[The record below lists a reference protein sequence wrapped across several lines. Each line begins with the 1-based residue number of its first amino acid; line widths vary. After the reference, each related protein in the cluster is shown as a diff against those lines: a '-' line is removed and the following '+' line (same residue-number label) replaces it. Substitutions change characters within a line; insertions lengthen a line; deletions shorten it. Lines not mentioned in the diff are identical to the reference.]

1 MTPFNIGTMISQENQ
16 IKQIPID
23 MLVPF
28 HNHQFTLY
36 EGERRDDM
44 VESIQQ
50 NGVMTPIV
58 CRPHKDEIGKY
69 EILIGHNRWNCSKLA
84 GLKFIPGIIKE
95 NLTDEEAQ
103 TYVEESNLLQRGF
116 NDLKI
121 SEQARV
127 IARRYNDM
135 FSQGKRNDILTEIK
149 ILNGD
154 TSAPLGQKSATS
166 RDKVGEEYGL
176 SRNTVARLVRISKL
190 YDSLLAWVDKKYIS
204 IRAGVELSYLSKE
217 AQELLFDF
225 NSTDDA
231 EMIYKISEGQA
242 RDLRIMESDC
252 VRLNDKLNRTMIE
265 RILKKEKKPTAK
277 KVSVNPELYSKYF
290 SDKTPDEAQEIV
302 EMALQAYFD
311 EFMDNDERL

>member
-1 MTPFNIGTMISQENQ
+1 MTAFNFGAMISQENQ

-44 VESIQQ
+44 VQSIKQ

-69 EILIGHNRWNCSKLA
+69 EILIGHNRWNCSRLA
-84 GLKFIPGIIKE
+84 GLEYVPSIIKE

-103 TYVEESNLLQRGF
+103 TYVDESNLLQRGF
-116 NDLKI
+116 GDLKI

-127 IARRYNDM
+127 ISRRYSEM
-135 FSQGKRNDILTEIK
+135 FSQGKRNDIINEIRV
-149 ILNGD
+149 LNGE
-154 TSAPLGQKSATS
+154 TPASEQESGNS
-166 RDKVGEEYGL
+166 REKVGEEYGL

-190 YDSLLAWVDKKYIS
+190 FDGLLTWVDKKYIS
-204 IRAGVELSYLSKE
+204 IRAGVELSYLSEE
-217 AQELLFDF
+217 AQELVFTF

-231 EMIYKISEGQA
+231 EMLYKISEGQA
-242 RDLRIMESDC
+242 RDLRVLEKDC
-252 VRLNDKLNRTMIE
+252 ERLNDKLSPAMIE
-265 RILKKEKKPTAK
+265 RVLKKEKKPTVK
-277 KVSVNPELYSKYF
+277 KVSVNPELYTKYF
-290 SDKTPDEAQEIV
+290 SEKTPDEAQEIV
-302 EMALQAYFD
+302 EQALQAYFN
-311 EFMDNDERL
+311 DND